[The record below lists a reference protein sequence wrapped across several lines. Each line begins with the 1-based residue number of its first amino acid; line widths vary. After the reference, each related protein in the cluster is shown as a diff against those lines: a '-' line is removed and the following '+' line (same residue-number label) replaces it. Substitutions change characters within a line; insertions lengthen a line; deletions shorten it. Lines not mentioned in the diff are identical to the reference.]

1 MEYQIVF
8 SNGEKM
14 PFTVHHTKNL
24 YSCEIIIDYSNDFY
38 NSVSD
43 YSFVNRINI
52 KTIEAKGKSLELLL
66 STIKKKDR
74 RVEKTRIDF

>member
-38 NSVSD
+38 NSGSD

-66 STIKKKDR
+66 STIKKK
-74 RVEKTRIDF
+74 